1 MSDSFVTPWT
11 VACQAPLSMGIL
23 QARILELPF
32 PSPGDLSDS
41 GIEPTSPALQV
52 DSLPLSYQGCPE
64 FQGDEFAGPKSE
76 KRLYDR
82 YRMWI
87 RDPRKMKTDA

>member
-1 MSDSFVTPWT
+1 MSDSFATRWT

-23 QARILELPF
+23 QARTLELPF
-32 PSPGDLSDS
+32 PSPGDLSHS
-41 GIEPTSPALQV
+41 GIEPDSPALQV
-52 DSLPLSYQGCPE
+52 DSLPLSHQGNSR

-82 YRMWI
+82 SRMWI
-87 RDPRKMKTDA
+87 RDPRKMKTNA